1 MGSIEIFSD
10 GLYISISFW
19 TLALL
24 LFVSIYSSFNL
35 NINKAVWYLFAGLT
49 VEFLTSWYGYYISY
63 YNTAGVS
70 ISILVAIELFF
81 LLISIVLL
89 ALAASE
95 ILIGNAPA
103 MAYVTTATVF
113 GLIAIIYFCF
123 IYPDGDMINNMRKIF
138 PIAGFAFLMAS
149 FWSQSFAPHHGG
161 YLAAALVTTLT
172 TFYLLMRFF
181 GVNYFI
187 EHTWY
192 ISALTYVGLSVSL
205 LMMKTGYIMR
215 RRDAL
220 ENEVE
225 KYNRRLEEIIKSSPF
240 PIVISRLSDD
250 KILLANDNAVKL
262 FGLMPSELER
272 YRLRDFFADADN
284 RQLLTER
291 LEQEKEV
298 HDFEIL
304 AKAINGD
311 TPFWLLTS
319 ANVID
324 YNYDIAIYSSFQ
336 DITSRKNRENMLK
349 NQAIRDPLTSL
360 FNRRYFE
367 DEVNRRIAQAQ
378 TTHAQYS
385 VLMID
390 ADHFK
395 RVNDTYGHKT
405 GDKVLIELSSTAER
419 SLRQDDIVARYGG
432 EEFVVFL
439 PELSAEE
446 AKVVA
451 DRLRE
456 TISKIVVYSDQGEQV
471 TFTVSIGISSS
482 AISDNIDMLI
492 KTSDEALYR
501 AKENGR
507 NRCEIFTVDDLKNF
521 NAAIEYKDD
530 SANHHPIFDKENT
543 QEISLLDGI
552 DANHILDSQTQIE
565 TPAPKTSA
573 PAAEASVPSAGNAA
587 ETPVWNADAF
597 AEPLPEAPAAE
608 THEVV
613 EPAVTAE
620 PSAQELVSL
629 SESAAPV
636 AENAAPVAEVSVPP
650 AAEASPVPPSPAAVE
665 PETMPLPA
673 ADTTAG
679 TEIRTEPSAAAAPA
693 PETPRRSAPQGTA
706 PSSPLIFSSADLVQA
721 VQAERQKEAA
731 EKPSAVA
738 AAPKPAAE
746 ENKPADDFPIL
757 GVDNDKFQ

>member
-1 MGSIEIFSD
+1 MGSIEIFSES
-10 GLYISISFW
+10 LYISISFW

-181 GVNYFI
+181 GVNYFV

-192 ISALTYVGLSVSL
+192 ISALTYVGLSVSW

-405 GDKVLIELSSTAER
+405 GDKVLIELSSTPPSGR
-419 SLRQDDIVARYGG
+419 CVRMTL
-432 EEFVVFL
+432 L
-439 PELSAEE
+439 P
-446 AKVVA
+446 
-451 DRLRE
+451 
-456 TISKIVVYSDQGEQV
+456 
-471 TFTVSIGISSS
+471 
-482 AISDNIDMLI
+482 
-492 KTSDEALYR
+492 
-501 AKENGR
+501 
-507 NRCEIFTVDDLKNF
+507 
-521 NAAIEYKDD
+521 
-530 SANHHPIFDKENT
+530 
-543 QEISLLDGI
+543 
-552 DANHILDSQTQIE
+552 
-565 TPAPKTSA
+565 
-573 PAAEASVPSAGNAA
+573 
-587 ETPVWNADAF
+587 
-597 AEPLPEAPAAE
+597 
-608 THEVV
+608 
-613 EPAVTAE
+613 VTAVRNLSSFC
-620 PSAQELVSL
+620 PNSRRKKPKLWLTACAKPFLKSSFIPIRVS
-629 SESAAPV
+629 
-636 AENAAPVAEVSVPP
+636 
-650 AAEASPVPPSPAAVE
+650 
-665 PETMPLPA
+665 
-673 ADTTAG
+673 
-679 TEIRTEPSAAAAPA
+679 R
-693 PETPRRSAPQGTA
+693 
-706 PSSPLIFSSADLVQA
+706 
-721 VQAERQKEAA
+721 
-731 EKPSAVA
+731 
-738 AAPKPAAE
+738 
-746 ENKPADDFPIL
+746 
-757 GVDNDKFQ
+757 

>member
-1 MGSIEIFSD
+1 M
-10 GLYISISFW
+10 
-19 TLALL
+19 
-24 LFVSIYSSFNL
+24 
-35 NINKAVWYLFAGLT
+35 
-49 VEFLTSWYGYYISY
+49 
-63 YNTAGVS
+63 
-70 ISILVAIELFF
+70 
-81 LLISIVLL
+81 
-89 ALAASE
+89 
-95 ILIGNAPA
+95 
-103 MAYVTTATVF
+103 
-113 GLIAIIYFCF
+113 
-123 IYPDGDMINNMRKIF
+123 
-138 PIAGFAFLMAS
+138 
-149 FWSQSFAPHHGG
+149 
-161 YLAAALVTTLT
+161 
-172 TFYLLMRFF
+172 
-181 GVNYFI
+181 
-187 EHTWY
+187 
-192 ISALTYVGLSVSL
+192 
-205 LMMKTGYIMR
+205 
-215 RRDAL
+215 
-220 ENEVE
+220 
-225 KYNRRLEEIIKSSPF
+225 
-240 PIVISRLSDD
+240 
-250 KILLANDNAVKL
+250 
-262 FGLMPSELER
+262 
-272 YRLRDFFADADN
+272 
-284 RQLLTER
+284 
-291 LEQEKEV
+291 
-298 HDFEIL
+298 
-304 AKAINGD
+304 
-311 TPFWLLTS
+311 
-319 ANVID
+319 
-324 YNYDIAIYSSFQ
+324 
-336 DITSRKNRENMLK
+336 
-349 NQAIRDPLTSL
+349 
-360 FNRRYFE
+360 
-367 DEVNRRIAQAQ
+367 
-378 TTHAQYS
+378 
-385 VLMID
+385 
-390 ADHFK
+390 
-395 RVNDTYGHKT
+395 
-405 GDKVLIELSSTAER
+405 
-419 SLRQDDIVARYGG
+419 
-432 EEFVVFL
+432 
-439 PELSAEE
+439 
-446 AKVVA
+446 
-451 DRLRE
+451 
-456 TISKIVVYSDQGEQV
+456 
-471 TFTVSIGISSS
+471 
-482 AISDNIDMLI
+482 
-492 KTSDEALYR
+492 
-501 AKENGR
+501 
-507 NRCEIFTVDDLKNF
+507 DDLKNF

>member
-1 MGSIEIFSD
+1 MGSIEIFANN
-10 GLYISISFW
+10 LYVGISLWS
-19 TLALL
+19 LALL
-24 LFVSIYSSFNL
+24 LFISVYSSFNL
-35 NINKAVWYLFAGLT
+35 NINKAIWYLFVGLT
-49 VEFLTSWYGYYISY
+49 IEFLTSWYGYYISY

-70 ISILVAIELFF
+70 INVLVAIELFF
-81 LLISIVLL
+81 TLISVVLL

-103 MAYVTTATVF
+103 TVYVVIGTIF
-113 GLIAIIYFCF
+113 GLVAIIFYCF
-123 IYPDGDMINNMRKIF
+123 IYPDGEMINNMRKIF
-138 PIAGFAFLMAS
+138 PIAGFAYLMAS
-149 FWSQSFAPHHGG
+149 FWSQSFSRHNFG
-161 YLAAALVTTLT
+161 YMVAAIVTTIT
-172 TFYLLMRFF
+172 TGFLVLRFLN
-181 GVNYFI
+181 VEYFVA
-187 EHTWY
+187 HTWY
-192 ISALTYVGLSVSL
+192 ISSFTYTGIAVSL
-205 LMMKTGYIMR
+205 LMIKNGYAMR
-215 RRDAL
+215 KADNL

-240 PIVISRLSDD
+240 PIIISRLTDD
-250 KILLANDNAVKL
+250 KILMANDNAVKL
-262 FGLMPSELER
+262 FGLMPTELER
-272 YRLRDFFADADN
+272 YRLRDFFADSDN

-291 LEQEKEV
+291 LEREREV

-336 DITSRKNRENMLK
+336 DITSRKNRENLLK

-367 DEVNRRIAQAQ
+367 DEVNKRIALARSTQ
-378 TTHAQYS
+378 AQYS

-405 GDKVLIELSSTAER
+405 GDKVLIELSATTER

-439 PELSAEE
+439 PDLSAEE

-456 TISKIVVYSDQGEQV
+456 TISKIVVYSDQGAQV

-482 AISDNIDMLI
+482 LISDNIDTLI

-507 NRCEIFTVDDLKNF
+507 NRCEIFTVEDLKTF
-521 NAAIEYKDD
+521 NASIEYKDD

-552 DANHILDSQTQIE
+552 DANHIIDSQTKIE
-565 TPAPKTSA
+565 EPASAPQTPAVQTASR
-573 PAAEASVPSAGNAA
+573 PAAKPEVMA
-587 ETPVWNADAF
+587 ETPV
-597 AEPLPEAPAAE
+597 APAQ
-608 THEVV
+608 T
-613 EPAVTAE
+613 
-620 PSAQELVSL
+620 
-629 SESAAPV
+629 
-636 AENAAPVAEVSVPP
+636 PP
-650 AAEASPVPPSPAAVE
+650 AS
-665 PETMPLPA
+665 
-673 ADTTAG
+673 
-679 TEIRTEPSAAAAPA
+679 
-693 PETPRRSAPQGTA
+693 TP
-706 PSSPLIFSSADLVQA
+706 
-721 VQAERQKEAA
+721 K
-731 EKPSAVA
+731 
-738 AAPKPAAE
+738 AE
-746 ENKPADDFPIL
+746 ETYPIL
-757 GVDNDKFQ
+757 GVNNDEFK

>member
-1 MGSIEIFSD
+1 MGSIEIFSES
-10 GLYISISFW
+10 LYISISFW

-181 GVNYFI
+181 GVNYFV

-311 TPFWLLTS
+311 TPFWLLPMSLT
-319 ANVID
+319 I
-324 YNYDIAIYSSFQ
+324 
-336 DITSRKNRENMLK
+336 ITTLPFILLSRIL
-349 NQAIRDPLTSL
+349 
-360 FNRRYFE
+360 
-367 DEVNRRIAQAQ
+367 
-378 TTHAQYS
+378 H
-385 VLMID
+385 
-390 ADHFK
+390 
-395 RVNDTYGHKT
+395 
-405 GDKVLIELSSTAER
+405 
-419 SLRQDDIVARYGG
+419 
-432 EEFVVFL
+432 
-439 PELSAEE
+439 
-446 AKVVA
+446 
-451 DRLRE
+451 
-456 TISKIVVYSDQGEQV
+456 
-471 TFTVSIGISSS
+471 
-482 AISDNIDMLI
+482 
-492 KTSDEALYR
+492 R
-501 AKENGR
+501 AK
-507 NRCEIFTVDDLKNF
+507 
-521 NAAIEYKDD
+521 
-530 SANHHPIFDKENT
+530 
-543 QEISLLDGI
+543 
-552 DANHILDSQTQIE
+552 
-565 TPAPKTSA
+565 
-573 PAAEASVPSAGNAA
+573 
-587 ETPVWNADAF
+587 
-597 AEPLPEAPAAE
+597 
-608 THEVV
+608 
-613 EPAVTAE
+613 TAR
-620 PSAQELVSL
+620 
-629 SESAAPV
+629 
-636 AENAAPVAEVSVPP
+636 
-650 AAEASPVPPSPAAVE
+650 
-665 PETMPLPA
+665 
-673 ADTTAG
+673 
-679 TEIRTEPSAAAAPA
+679 IC
-693 PETPRRSAPQGTA
+693 
-706 PSSPLIFSSADLVQA
+706 
-721 VQAERQKEAA
+721 
-731 EKPSAVA
+731 
-738 AAPKPAAE
+738 
-746 ENKPADDFPIL
+746 
-757 GVDNDKFQ
+757 